1 MSSKRDRRRRGPAG
15 HASEAGPDDLFRPS
29 HDARAD
35 RKVQQVC
42 KEVER
47 TLSYALGACGDDVVR
62 ELVVLFVEPAPD
74 ASRLMVTVSPSSPT
88 LAVDVGEV
96 IERLERVRGRLRQ
109 EIANALQRKRTP
121 ELAFRVVP
129 PPGGAAG
136 AGGPGGPDGHST

>member
-1 MSSKRDRRRRGPAG
+1 MSSKRDRRRRASAG
-15 HASEAGPDDLFRPS
+15 HDQGPGPDDLFRPS

-62 ELVVLFVEPAPD
+62 DLVVLFVEPAPD
-74 ASRLMVTVSPSSPT
+74 GSRLMVTVSPSSPSQT
-88 LAVDVGEV
+88 LSASEIG
-96 IERLERVRGRLRQ
+96 ERLDRVRGRLRQ
-109 EIANALQRKRTP
+109 EIASALQRKRTP

-129 PPGGAAG
+129 PSGLGDP
-136 AGGPGGPDGHST
+136 T